1 MRSHFF
7 RRANIGASQTG
18 CSVGLMTTLRRS
30 LVLAA
35 TLGAAVT
42 LTASAVPA
50 GPGNGSIVVAS
61 LGGLVAVDPDTGIET
76 DLGPGAAPSWSPDG
90 TRLAFLDSGALT
102 VMNGDGT
109 SRRRLGTGT
118 ADRRP
123 VWSPDGHRLAFVSG
137 QLGATALVVVD
148 ADTGERHDLVR
159 GASITWQPAWSP
171 DGTRLA
177 YTRESGSYDLAVV
190 GADGSGDR
198 LLSGS
203 PSLDAGPAWSPDGS
217 RIAFLHTTEAGPAVH
232 VVSPD
237 GGPIRRLSQTGYYGA
252 GASGATPAWSPDGTF
267 VAFTGTTRIEYYR
280 YGASEYT
287 DVYVVDADGL
297 FERRLTAATTGIRAP
312 SWSPDGRRI
321 VFESSREGGVYQ
333 MNADGTCETR
343 VGNRVASTPTWQPLA
358 TAPPALRIRC
368 ADLVLSARNERGAI
382 ALAGSETIHLTILNR
397 ETEPATGVRL
407 TAPHPDGA
415 AFVTGSTAHG
425 ACAVADGAVTC
436 ELGSLQVGETTTV
449 DLVARAER
457 LGLVRAQATV
467 SANEPDGNRSDNT
480 SQPWFEV
487 LACGTVGT
495 YDRDDLV
502 GTAGVDSI
510 CALGGADRIRALG
523 GADGIDAGGGP
534 DRVYPGPGRDVVAL
548 RAGDDLVDARD
559 GERDTIVC
567 GGESDIALVDAID
580 ATDRTCEVI
589 VRSPLRCSRLGTIRA
604 DEIAGTSRSDSICS
618 LAGNDTIRA
627 DRGADSVDGGGGN
640 DTITGGPGGD
650 LLLGGAGY
658 DTVQARDGMRD
669 RVRCGSQ
676 FDSVLADKG
685 DDVGRDCERVDR
697 R

>member
-1 MRSHFF
+1 
-7 RRANIGASQTG
+7 
-18 CSVGLMTTLRRS
+18 MTTLRRS

-61 LGGLVAVDPDTGIET
+61 PGGLVAVDPETGIET
-76 DLGPGAAPSWSPDG
+76 DLGPGAAPSWSPAG
-90 TRLAFLDSGALT
+90 TRLAFLDSGSVA

-109 SRRRLGTGT
+109 NLRRLGTGS

-123 VWSPDGHRLAFVSG
+123 VWSPDGRRLAFVSG
-137 QLGATALVVVD
+137 QPGATALVVVD
-148 ADTGERHDLVR
+148 ADTGERRELAR
-159 GASITWQPAWSP
+159 GASITWRPAWSP
-171 DGTRLA
+171 DGTRIA

-190 GADGSGDR
+190 NADGTGDR
-198 LLSGS
+198 LLSGG
-203 PSLDAGPAWSPDGS
+203 PGLDAGPTWSPEGS
-217 RIAFLHTTEAGPAVH
+217 LIAFLHATEAGPAVH
-232 VVSPD
+232 VVAPD

-252 GASGATPAWSPDGTF
+252 GATGAAPAWSPDGTSI
-267 VAFTGTTRIEYYR
+267 AFTGTTRLEYYR
-280 YGASEYT
+280 YGFTEYT

-297 FERRLTAATTGIRAP
+297 FERRLTASTSWTGNTAP
-312 SWSPDGRRI
+312 IWSPDGRRI
-321 VFESSREGGVYQ
+321 AFESTREGGVYQ

-343 VGNRVASTPTWQPLA
+343 VGKRIASAPTWQPVA
-358 TAPPALRIRC
+358 SAPPAPRIRC
-368 ADLVLSARNERGAI
+368 ADLELSAPNERGAI

-415 AFVTGSTAHG
+415 AFVTGSTARG

-436 ELGSLQVGETTTV
+436 DVGSLQVGETTTV

-467 SANEPDGNRSDNT
+467 TANEPDGNRANNV

-487 LACGTVGT
+487 VDCETVGT

-523 GADGIDAGGGP
+523 GADQIDAGGGP

-567 GGESDIALVDAID
+567 GGESDIALVDPVD
-580 ATDRTCEVI
+580 ATDRTCEVV
-589 VRSPLRCSRLGTIRA
+589 VRSQLRCSTLGTIRA
-604 DEIAGTSRSDSICS
+604 DEIVGTSRTDRGDSICS

-627 DRGADSVDGGGGN
+627 DKGADSVDGGAGN
-640 DTITGGPGGD
+640 DTIIGGPGGD

-658 DTVQARDGMRD
+658 DTIQARDGTRD
-669 RVRCGSQ
+669 RVRCGPN
-676 FDSVLADKG
+676 FDVVLADNH
-685 DDVGRDCERVDR
+685 DRVARDCERVQR